1 MVGAAVGVEE
11 PDDPEAPP
19 VFGVGLTIE
28 VSVDAIGWP
37 DPLVEAV
44 PLVAPVFASDVATS
58 DVSTDA
64 SVPLGVVIVSSTVE
78 SWVAIGD
85 RESLLDSLDES
96 SEPHAP
102 VTRMAAS
109 ARAPM

>member
-1 MVGAAVGVEE
+1 
-11 PDDPEAPP
+11 
-19 VFGVGLTIE
+19 
-28 VSVDAIGWP
+28 
-37 DPLVEAV
+37 LVESV
-44 PLVAPVFASDVATS
+44 SLFAPVFASDVATS

-102 VTRMAAS
+102 ATRTTASTRAAL
-109 ARAPM
+109 